1 MNKKVFVF
9 ARFLFQLLF
18 LCLATETLAQSASKQ
33 INEIKRNE
41 AYLFEEATAATAKE
55 ARDLAVVKL
64 AKIIADYMEENNPEG
79 AANLD
84 DFKDLA
90 EGAEEIVTD
99 RGNQKR
105 VFLYFSKHDID
116 ATAEEATQIG
126 DVKSPDPLPEQV
138 IEEPQITKEK
148 DVPSGEFQEP
158 KPLPERGMEQQETT
172 EGTNYSSKESYS
184 SRSVSDD
191 SLAEWQ
197 KRLINN
203 FLRDNLTLLAA
214 KDLVNTY
221 RIENKVKRYGTMNN
235 PPMQSVQAFYVFADE
250 TGKVVAVLGRDEGG
264 QRQNYIN
271 GKYENISDYN
281 SNDYIWFTLNK

>member
-148 DVPSGEFQEP
+148 DVP
-158 KPLPERGMEQQETT
+158 ERGMEQQETT

-203 FLRDNLTLLAA
+203 FLRDDLTLLAA